1 MYLNHDYKNEQRE
14 GGARSV
20 SMKTS
25 RAFTLIELL
34 VVIAIIA
41 LLMSILMPAL
51 KRAREQA
58 RAVACQGNL
67 RQWALIFK
75 MWTDDHDGY
84 FSETDN
90 HNWPEF
96 LRSYYENPELRVC
109 PSAKRIA
116 TEFRPNG
123 SDWGSS
129 RVAWGKVTN
138 ANRGWKDDYGSYGL
152 NGWATKPPPG
162 STNWQGHSADMFWP
176 SPDVRHASD
185 IPVFLD
191 SSWMESQPRQ
201 TDTPPSYPDPGQIVR
216 SQHGEMSEYC
226 IDRHQQGINA
236 TFADWSLRK
245 VWLKGLWQLRW
256 HRDYD
261 VTAPPPIWPPWM
273 QSFPE
278 P

>member
-1 MYLNHDYKNEQRE
+1 M
-14 GGARSV
+14 SV
-20 SMKTS
+20 RKG
-25 RAFTLIELL
+25 FTLIELL

-41 LLMSILMPAL
+41 LLMAILMPAL

-67 RQWALIFK
+67 RQWVLIFK
-75 MWTDDHDGY
+75 MWTDDHEGY

-90 HNWPEF
+90 HNWPAF
-96 LRSYYENPELRVC
+96 LRSYYKNPELRVC

-116 TEFRPNG
+116 TEISRDGSNG
-123 SDWGSS
+123 SNWGSS
-129 RVAWGKVTN
+129 LVAWGKVTN
-138 ANRGWKDDYGSYGL
+138 ANRGWKDEYGSYGL
-152 NGWATKPPPG
+152 NGWVTKPPARE
-162 STNWQGHSADMFWP
+162 SDWQGHPPDMFWRT
-176 SPDVRHASD
+176 PDVKGAAD

-226 IDRHQQGINA
+226 IDRHHKGINA
-236 TFADWSLRK
+236 AFADWSLRK
-245 VWLKGLWQLRW
+245 VWLKGLWKLRW
-256 HRDYD
+256 HKGYD
-261 VTAPPPIWPPWM
+261 LSAAPPVWPDWM
-273 QSFPE
+273 RDFPE